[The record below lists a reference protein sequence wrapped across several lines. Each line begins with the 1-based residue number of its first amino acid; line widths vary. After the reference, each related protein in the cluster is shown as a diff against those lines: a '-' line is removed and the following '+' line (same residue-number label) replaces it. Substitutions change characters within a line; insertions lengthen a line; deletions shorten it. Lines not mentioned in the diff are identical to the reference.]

1 MSNKGLHKDIENW
14 AVLLGGGMSLL
25 VICNIVLLVVVCLLI
40 SGCGTSRKV
49 ERTQERQMRAEIGM
63 VEDEILS
70 LRSSD
75 FVDWTGQ
82 AGNDG
87 EKISPRTSFGRNDN
101 KGMPGQAGHDGRGDN
116 AVRDTTLVTSDEG
129 PIIMNAVRDEDGN
142 MVATDV
148 LEAASVTARFRNVA
162 ERGGKVNIEFAV
174 TVPQDMMDP
183 QWQLRFYPRMNVLED
198 TLGLD
203 PILITGQEYRNEQM
217 RGYRRYEKFLQSIVT
232 DSMEFVNM
240 RLLEIFIERN
250 ISALY
255 AFRTD
260 STFVSDAEFA
270 SAFGV
275 TEQDAIEHYTD
286 KLARSANE
294 RRKARKEERFRH
306 YVKVPIE
313 QGFRL
318 DTVIREINGDFRY
331 VYSHTLASRPR
342 LRKVDVVL
350 SGAIYKEDVKIYDI
364 PECEPLTYYISS
376 LSAFVDGT
384 ERYMTK
390 VIERKVSANTACY
403 VEFEHDRYEVDESL
417 GYNRDEIGRIK
428 DNLAALIDHDEFEMD
443 SIVVTASSSP
453 EGTVAYNTRL
463 TQRRSEAVAEYFRRF
478 IDEYRDSMKADE
490 GFVVD
495 MTEDPRSEPGMTGEE
510 YPETPVRRS
519 FAYAQDDNGD
529 AQDDSKKDRDG
540 YRIQFIARND
550 AENWRM
556 LDVLVAEDTVMGYED
571 KIAYINACEL
581 DDLDRREEVLQKLGC
596 YRHLREKV
604 YPRLRT
610 VKFNFY
616 LHRKDMQKD
625 TVHTTVI
632 DSTYMAGVQAIRDR
646 DYETAVTLLRPY
658 QDYNSAVAFCAL
670 DYNASALAI
679 LERLPK
685 TDKVNYMLAIVY
697 SRLDETEKAVRCYEE
712 ACRLNPGF
720 VHRGNL
726 DPEVMMLKDFSTPF
740 GRSK

>member
-49 ERTQERQMRAEIGM
+49 ERMQERQMRAEIVM
-63 VEDEILS
+63 VEDEIAG
-70 LRSSD
+70 R
-75 FVDWTGQ
+75 

-87 EKISPRTSFGRNDN
+87 RFPVG
-101 KGMPGQAGHDGRGDN
+101 AGDDG
-116 AVRDTTLVTSDEG
+116 RDTTVVMEGGG

-148 LEAASVTARFRNVA
+148 IEAASVTARFRNVA
-162 ERGGKVNIEFAV
+162 ERGGKVNIEFMV
-174 TVPQDMMDP
+174 TVPKDMMDP
-183 QWQLRFYPRMNVLED
+183 QWQLRFYPRMYVLED

-250 ISALY
+250 IPALY

-275 TEQDAIEHYTD
+275 TEQQAIEHYTNR
-286 KLARSANE
+286 LAKSANE
-294 RRKARKEERFRH
+294 RRKARKEERFRQ

-331 VYSHTLASRPR
+331 VYSHTLASKPR

-350 SGAIYKEDVKIYDI
+350 SGEIYQEDVKIYDI

-428 DNLAALIDHDEFEMD
+428 KNLSALIDNDEFEMD

-463 TQRRSEAVAEYFRRF
+463 TQRRSEAVAEYFRIF
-478 IDEYRDSMKADE
+478 IDEYRDSVKVNE

-495 MTEDPRSEPGMTGEE
+495 LAGDPRSEPGMTGEGI
-510 YPETPVRRS
+510 R
-519 FAYAQDDNGD
+519 
-529 AQDDSKKDRDG
+529 
-540 YRIQFIARND
+540 FIARND

-556 LDVLVAEDTVMGYED
+556 LDVLVAGDTVMSYED
-571 KIAYINACEL
+571 KVAYINACEL
-581 DDLDRREEVLQKLGC
+581 DDLDQREEVLQKLGC

-610 VKFNFY
+610 VRFDFY

-632 DSTYMAGVQAIRDR
+632 DSTYMAGVQAVRDR

-697 SRLDETEKAVRCYEE
+697 SRLGETEKAVRCYEE
-712 ACRLNPGF
+712 ACRMNPGL

-726 DPEVMMLKDFSTPF
+726 DPEVMMLKDFF
-740 GRSK
+740 RYRSSD

>member
-14 AVLLGGGMSLL
+14 AVLLGGGVSLL
-25 VICNIVLLVVVCLLI
+25 VICNVVLLVVVCLLI

-49 ERTQERQMRAEIGM
+49 ERMQERQMRAEIGM
-63 VEDEILS
+63 VEDEIAG
-70 LRSSD
+70 R
-75 FVDWTGQ
+75 

-87 EKISPRTSFGRNDN
+87 RSPIG
-101 KGMPGQAGHDGRGDN
+101 AGDDG
-116 AVRDTTLVTSDEG
+116 RDTTVVMEGGG

-148 LEAASVTARFRNVA
+148 IEAASITARFRNVA

-183 QWQLRFYPRMNVLED
+183 QWQLRFYPRMYVLED

-240 RLLEIFIERN
+240 KLLEIFIERN
-250 ISALY
+250 IPALY

-275 TEQDAIEHYTD
+275 TEQQAIEHYTNR
-286 KLARSANE
+286 LAKSANE
-294 RRKARKEERFRH
+294 RRKARKEERFRR

-318 DTVIREINGDFRY
+318 DTVIREINGNFRY

-364 PECEPLTYYISS
+364 PECESLTYYISS

-428 DNLAALIDHDEFEMD
+428 KNLSALIDNDEFEMD

-478 IDEYRDSMKADE
+478 IDEYRDSVKVDE

-495 MTEDPRSEPGMTGEE
+495 LAGDPRSESGMTGEE

-519 FAYAQDDNGD
+519 VAYAQDDN
-529 AQDDSKKDRDG
+529 RE
-540 YRIQFIARND
+540 RIQFIARND

-556 LDVLVAEDTVMGYED
+556 LDVLVAEDTVMSYED

-581 DDLDRREEVLQKLGC
+581 DDLDQREEVLQKLGC

-610 VKFNFY
+610 VKFDFY

-632 DSTYMAGVQAIRDR
+632 DSTYMAGVQAVRDR

-697 SRLDETEKAVRCYEE
+697 SRLGETEKAVRCYEE

-726 DPEVMMLKDFSTPF
+726 DPEITQLSVF
-740 GRSK
+740 R

>member
-1 MSNKGLHKDIENW
+1 MSDKDLHKDIENW
-14 AVLLGGGMSLL
+14 AVLLGGGVSLL

-49 ERTQERQMRAEIGM
+49 ERMQERQMRAEIGI
-63 VEDEILS
+63 VEEMPYRVGHDGG
-70 LRSSD
+70 RSGE
-75 FVDWTGQ
+75 DWIAGR
-82 AGNDG
+82 AGNDY
-87 EKISPRTSFGRNDN
+87 
-101 KGMPGQAGHDGRGDN
+101 
-116 AVRDTTLVTSDEG
+116 RDTTMVAELEG

-148 LEAASVTARFRNVA
+148 IEAASVTARFRNVA

-183 QWQLRFYPRMNVLED
+183 QWQLRFYPRMYVLED

-203 PILITGQEYRNEQM
+203 PIMITGEEYRNEQM

-232 DSMEFVNM
+232 DSMEFVNL

-250 ISALY
+250 IPALY

-275 TEQDAIEHYTD
+275 TEQQAIEHYTNR
-286 KLARSANE
+286 LAKSANE
-294 RRKARKEERFRH
+294 RRKARKEERFRQ

-318 DTVIREINGDFRY
+318 DTVMREINGDFRY

-350 SGAIYKEDVKIYDI
+350 SGEIYQEDVKIYDI

-428 DNLAALIDHDEFEMD
+428 KNLSALIDNDEFEMD

-478 IDEYRDSMKADE
+478 IDEYRDSVKVDE

-495 MTEDPRSEPGMTGEE
+495 MTGDPRSESGMTGEE
-510 YPETPVRRS
+510 YTETPVRRS
-519 FAYAQDDNGD
+519 FAYAQDDSN
-529 AQDDSKKDRDG
+529 KDRDG

-556 LDVLVAEDTVMGYED
+556 LDVLVAEDTVMSYED

-581 DDLDRREEVLQKLGC
+581 DDLDQREEVLQNLGC

-610 VKFNFY
+610 VKFDFY

-658 QDYNSAVAFCAL
+658 QDYNAAVAFCAL

-679 LERLPK
+679 LERLHR
-685 TDKVNYMLAIVY
+685 TDQVNYMLAIVY
-697 SRLDETEKAVRCYEE
+697 SRLGEIEKAVRCYEE
-712 ACRLNPGF
+712 ACRQNPGF

-726 DPEVMMLKDFSTPF
+726 DPEITQLSVF
-740 GRSK
+740 R

>member
-1 MSNKGLHKDIENW
+1 MSDKGLHKDIENW
-14 AVLLGGGMSLL
+14 AVMVGGGMSLL
-25 VICNIVLLVVVCLLI
+25 VICNIVLLMVVCLLI

-49 ERTQERQMRAEIGM
+49 ERMQERQMRAEIGM
-63 VEDEILS
+63 VEE
-70 LRSSD
+70 
-75 FVDWTGQ
+75 
-82 AGNDG
+82 
-87 EKISPRTSFGRNDN
+87 
-101 KGMPGQAGHDGRGDN
+101 MPDRVGHDGGVPVGAGDDG
-116 AVRDTTLVTSDEG
+116 RDTTVVMEGGG

-148 LEAASVTARFRNVA
+148 IKAASVTARFRNVA
-162 ERGGKVNIEFAV
+162 ERGGKVNIEFMV
-174 TVPQDMMDP
+174 TVPKYMMDP
-183 QWQLRFYPRMNVLED
+183 QWQLRFYPRMYVLED

-203 PILITGQEYRNEQM
+203 SVLITGQEYRNEQM

-250 ISALY
+250 IPALY

-275 TEQDAIEHYTD
+275 TEQQAVEHYTN
-286 KLARSANE
+286 KLAKSANE

-364 PECEPLTYYISS
+364 PECESLTYYISS

-428 DNLAALIDHDEFEMD
+428 KNLSALIDNDEFEMD

-463 TQRRSEAVAEYFRRF
+463 TQRRSEAVAEYFRMF
-478 IDEYRDSMKADE
+478 IDEYRDSVKADE
-490 GFVVD
+490 GFVMD
-495 MTEDPRSEPGMTGEE
+495 MTGDLWSKPGMTANSDI
-510 YPETPVRRS
+510 R
-519 FAYAQDDNGD
+519 
-529 AQDDSKKDRDG
+529 
-540 YRIQFIARND
+540 FIARND

-556 LDVLVAEDTVMGYED
+556 LDALVAEDTVMSYED

-581 DDLDRREEVLQKLGC
+581 DDLDQREDVLQKLGC

-610 VKFNFY
+610 VKFGFY
-616 LHRKDMQKD
+616 LHRKDMLKD

-658 QDYNSAVAFCAL
+658 QDYNAAVAFCAL

-679 LERLPK
+679 LERLHR
-685 TDKVNYMLAIVY
+685 TDQVNYMLAIVY
-697 SRLDETEKAVRCYEE
+697 SRLSEIEKAVRCYDE
-712 ACRLNPGF
+712 ACRQNPGF

-726 DPEVMMLKDFSTPF
+726 DPEISRLSVF
-740 GRSK
+740 R

>member
-1 MSNKGLHKDIENW
+1 MSKNLHKDIENW

-49 ERTQERQMRAEIGM
+49 ERMQERQMRAEIGM
-63 VEDEILS
+63 VEMP
-70 LRSSD
+70 
-75 FVDWTGQ
+75 GQ
-82 AGNDG
+82 AGHDG
-87 EKISPRTSFGRNDN
+87 EEISPRTSFGRNDS
-101 KGMPGQAGHDGRGDN
+101 KGIPDRVGYDGGRAGNDN
-116 AVRDTTLVTSDEG
+116 RDTTLVAESVW

-148 LEAASVTARFRNVA
+148 IEAASITARFRNVA

-183 QWQLRFYPRMNVLED
+183 QWQLRFYPQMYVLED

-250 ISALY
+250 IPALY

-260 STFVSDAEFA
+260 STFVTDAEFA

-275 TEQDAIEHYTD
+275 TEQQAIEHYTNR
-286 KLARSANE
+286 LAKSANE
-294 RRKARKEERFRH
+294 RRKARKEERFRQ

-318 DTVIREINGDFRY
+318 DTVMREINGDFRY

-350 SGAIYKEDVKIYDI
+350 SGEIYQEDVKIYDI

-390 VIERKVSANTACY
+390 VIERKVYANTACY
-403 VEFEHDRYEVDESL
+403 VEFEHDSFVVDETL

-428 DNLAALIDHDEFEMD
+428 GNLAALIDNDEFAMD
-443 SIVVTASSSP
+443 SIIVTASSSP

-463 TQRRSEAVAEYFRRF
+463 TQRRSEAVAEYFRRY
-478 IDEYRDSMKADE
+478 IDEYRDSVRVNE

-495 MTEDPRSEPGMTGEE
+495 MTGDPRSVPGMTGEGI
-510 YPETPVRRS
+510 R
-519 FAYAQDDNGD
+519 
-529 AQDDSKKDRDG
+529 
-540 YRIQFIARND
+540 FIARND
-550 AENWRM
+550 TENWRM
-556 LDVLVAEDTVMGYED
+556 LDVLVAEDTVMSYED
-571 KIAYINACEL
+571 KIAYINACEV
-581 DDLDRREEVLQKLGC
+581 DDLDQREEVLQNLGC

-610 VKFNFY
+610 VRFDFY

-632 DSTYMAGVQAIRDR
+632 DSIYMAGVQAVRDR

-697 SRLDETEKAVRCYEE
+697 SRLGETEKAVRCYEE
-712 ACRLNPGF
+712 ACRMNPGF

-726 DPEVMMLKDFSTPF
+726 DPEITQLSVF
-740 GRSK
+740 R

>member
-1 MSNKGLHKDIENW
+1 
-14 AVLLGGGMSLL
+14 
-25 VICNIVLLVVVCLLI
+25 
-40 SGCGTSRKV
+40 
-49 ERTQERQMRAEIGM
+49 MRAEIGM
-63 VEDEILS
+63 VEMPD
-70 LRSSD
+70 R
-75 FVDWTGQ
+75 VGH
-82 AGNDG
+82 DG
-87 EKISPRTSFGRNDN
+87 EV
-101 KGMPGQAGHDGRGDN
+101 GHDGRFPVGAGDDR
-116 AVRDTTLVTSDEG
+116 RDTTVVMEGGG

-148 LEAASVTARFRNVA
+148 IKAASVTARFRNVA
-162 ERGGKVNIEFAV
+162 ERGGKVNIEFMV
-174 TVPQDMMDP
+174 TVPKDMMDP
-183 QWQLRFYPRMNVLED
+183 QWQLRFYPRMYVLED

-203 PILITGQEYRNEQM
+203 SVLITGQEYRNEQM

-232 DSMEFVNM
+232 DSMEFVNL

-250 ISALY
+250 IPDLY

-260 STFVSDAEFA
+260 STFVTDAEFA
-270 SAFGV
+270 STYGV
-275 TEQDAIEHYTD
+275 TEQEAIEHYTN

-294 RRKARKEERFRH
+294 RRKARKDTKFRQ
-306 YVKVPIE
+306 YVSVPIE
-313 QGFRL
+313 EKGIRL

-331 VYSHTLASRPR
+331 VYSYTLASRPHM
-342 LRKVDVVL
+342 RKVDVVL

-384 ERYMTK
+384 KRYMTK
-390 VIERKVSANTACY
+390 VIERKVYANTACY
-403 VEFEHDRYEVDESL
+403 VEFEHDSFVVDETL

-428 DNLAALIDHDEFEMD
+428 GNLAALIDNDEFAMD
-443 SIVVTASSSP
+443 SIIVTASSSP

-463 TQRRSEAVAEYFRRF
+463 SQRRSEAVAEYFRRF
-478 IDEYRDSMKADE
+478 IDEYRDSVRVNE

-495 MTEDPRSEPGMTGEE
+495 MTGDPRSEPGMTGEE

-519 FAYAQDDNGD
+519 VAYAQDD
-529 AQDDSKKDRDG
+529 SKEDRYG
-540 YRIQFIARND
+540 YQIQFIARND

-556 LDVLVAEDTVMGYED
+556 LDVLVAEDTVMSYEE
-571 KIAYINACEL
+571 KIAYINACEVA
-581 DDLDRREEVLQKLGC
+581 DLDVREEVLQTLGC

-610 VKFNFY
+610 VKFDFY

-658 QDYNSAVAFCAL
+658 KDYNAAVAFCAL

-679 LERLPK
+679 LERLHR
-685 TDKVNYMLAIVY
+685 TDQVNYMLAIVY
-697 SRLDETEKAVRCYEE
+697 SRLGETEKAVRCYEE
-712 ACRLNPGF
+712 ACRMNPGF

-726 DPEVMMLKDFSTPF
+726 DPEITQLSVF
-740 GRSK
+740 R

>member
-1 MSNKGLHKDIENW
+1 M
-14 AVLLGGGMSLL
+14 
-25 VICNIVLLVVVCLLI
+25 
-40 SGCGTSRKV
+40 
-49 ERTQERQMRAEIGM
+49 
-63 VEDEILS
+63 
-70 LRSSD
+70 
-75 FVDWTGQ
+75 
-82 AGNDG
+82 
-87 EKISPRTSFGRNDN
+87 
-101 KGMPGQAGHDGRGDN
+101 
-116 AVRDTTLVTSDEG
+116 
-129 PIIMNAVRDEDGN
+129 
-142 MVATDV
+142 
-148 LEAASVTARFRNVA
+148 
-162 ERGGKVNIEFAV
+162 
-174 TVPQDMMDP
+174 
-183 QWQLRFYPRMNVLED
+183 LED

-250 ISALY
+250 IPALY

-275 TEQDAIEHYTD
+275 TEQEAIEHYTD

-294 RRKARKEERFRH
+294 RRKARKEERFRQ

-318 DTVIREINGDFRY
+318 DTVMREINGDFRY

-350 SGAIYKEDVKIYDI
+350 SGAIYQEDVKIYDI

-428 DNLAALIDHDEFEMD
+428 KNLSALIDNDEFEMD

-463 TQRRSEAVAEYFRRF
+463 TQRRSEAVAEYFRSF
-478 IDEYRDSMKADE
+478 IDEYRDSVRVDE
-490 GFVVD
+490 GFAVD
-495 MTEDPRSEPGMTGEE
+495 MTGDPRSELGMTGEE

-519 FAYAQDDNGD
+519 FAYAQDD
-529 AQDDSKKDRDG
+529 SKEDRYG
-540 YRIQFIARND
+540 YQIQFIARND

-556 LDVLVAEDTVMGYED
+556 LDALVAEDNSLSFDD
-571 KIAYINACEL
+571 KIAYIDACEIENL
-581 DDLDRREEVLQKLGC
+581 DTREEILQKLGC
-596 YRHLREKV
+596 YRHLLEKI

-610 VKFNFY
+610 VKFDFY

-625 TVHTTVI
+625 TVHTTVL

-658 QDYNSAVAFCAL
+658 QDYNAAVAFCAL

-679 LERLPK
+679 LERLHR
-685 TDKVNYMLAIVY
+685 TDQVNYMLAIVY
-697 SRLDETEKAVRCYEE
+697 SRLGEIEKAVRCYEE
-712 ACRLNPGF
+712 ACRQNPGF

-726 DPEVMMLKDFSTPF
+726 DPEISRLPSVARNDNYVIP
-740 GRSK
+740 GQAGNDGE

>member
-14 AVLLGGGMSLL
+14 AVLFGGGVSLL

-49 ERTQERQMRAEIGM
+49 ERMQERQMRAEIGM
-63 VEDEILS
+63 VEEMPD
-70 LRSSD
+70 R
-75 FVDWTGQ
+75 VGH
-82 AGNDG
+82 DG

-183 QWQLRFYPRMNVLED
+183 QWQLRFYPRMYVLED

-250 ISALY
+250 IPALY

-275 TEQDAIEHYTD
+275 TEQQAIEHYTNR
-286 KLARSANE
+286 LAKSANE
-294 RRKARKEERFRH
+294 RRKARKEERFRQ

-318 DTVIREINGDFRY
+318 DTVMREINGDFRY

-350 SGAIYKEDVKIYDI
+350 SGAIYQEDVKIYDI

-428 DNLAALIDHDEFEMD
+428 KNLSALIDNDEFEMD

-478 IDEYRDSMKADE
+478 IDEYRDSVKADE
-490 GFVVD
+490 GFAVD
-495 MTEDPRSEPGMTGEE
+495 MTGDPRSEPGMTKVEPGMTGEGI
-510 YPETPVRRS
+510 R
-519 FAYAQDDNGD
+519 
-529 AQDDSKKDRDG
+529 
-540 YRIQFIARND
+540 FIARND

-556 LDVLVAEDTVMGYED
+556 LDVLVAEDTVMSYED

-581 DDLDRREEVLQKLGC
+581 DDLDQREEVLQKLGC

-610 VKFNFY
+610 VKFDFY

-658 QDYNSAVAFCAL
+658 QDYNAAVAFCAL

-679 LERLPK
+679 LERLHR
-685 TDKVNYMLAIVY
+685 TDQVNYMLAIVY
-697 SRLDETEKAVRCYEE
+697 SRLGEIEKAARCYEE
-712 ACRLNPGF
+712 ACRQNPGF

-726 DPEVMMLKDFSTPF
+726 DPEISRLSVF
-740 GRSK
+740 R

>member
-1 MSNKGLHKDIENW
+1 MSKNLHKDIENW

-25 VICNIVLLVVVCLLI
+25 VICNIVLLAVVCLLI

-49 ERTQERQMRAEIGM
+49 ERMQERQMRAEIGM
-63 VEDEILS
+63 VEMP
-70 LRSSD
+70 
-75 FVDWTGQ
+75 GQ
-82 AGNDG
+82 AGHDG
-87 EKISPRTSFGRNDN
+87 EEISPRTSFGRNDS
-101 KGMPGQAGHDGRGDN
+101 KGMPDRVGHDGGRAGNDN
-116 AVRDTTLVTSDEG
+116 RDTTLVAESVG

-148 LEAASVTARFRNVA
+148 IEAASITARFRNVA

-174 TVPQDMMDP
+174 TIPQDMMDP
-183 QWQLRFYPRMNVLED
+183 QWQLRFYPQMYVFED
-198 TLGLD
+198 TVGLD

-217 RGYRRYEKFLQSIVT
+217 RGYRRYEKFLHSIVT

-250 ISALY
+250 IPALY

-260 STFVSDAEFA
+260 STFVTDAEFA

-275 TEQDAIEHYTD
+275 TEQQAIEHYTNR
-286 KLARSANE
+286 LAKSANE
-294 RRKARKEERFRH
+294 RRKARKEERFRQ

-318 DTVIREINGDFRY
+318 DTVMREINGDFRY

-350 SGAIYKEDVKIYDI
+350 SGEIYQEDVKIYDI

-390 VIERKVSANTACY
+390 VIERKVYANTACY
-403 VEFEHDRYEVDESL
+403 VEFEHDSFVVDETL

-428 DNLAALIDHDEFEMD
+428 GNLAALIDNDEFAMD
-443 SIVVTASSSP
+443 SIIVTASSSP

-463 TQRRSEAVAEYFRRF
+463 TQRRSEAVAEYFRRY
-478 IDEYRDSMKADE
+478 IDEYRDSVRVNE

-495 MTEDPRSEPGMTGEE
+495 MTGDPRSEPGMTGE
-510 YPETPVRRS
+510 
-519 FAYAQDDNGD
+519 
-529 AQDDSKKDRDG
+529 
-540 YRIQFIARND
+540 RIRFVARND

-556 LDVLVAEDTVMGYED
+556 LDVLVAEDTVMSYEE
-571 KIAYINACEL
+571 KIAYINACEVA
-581 DDLDRREEVLQKLGC
+581 DLDVREEVLQNLGC
-596 YRHLREKV
+596 YRHLREKI

-610 VKFNFY
+610 VKFDFY

-658 QDYNSAVAFCAL
+658 QDYNAAVAFCAL

-679 LERLPK
+679 LERLHR
-685 TDKVNYMLAIVY
+685 TDQVNYMLAIVY
-697 SRLDETEKAVRCYEE
+697 SRLGEIEKAVMCYEE
-712 ACRLNPGF
+712 ACRMNPGF

-726 DPEVMMLKDFSTPF
+726 DPEISRLSVF
-740 GRSK
+740 R

>member
-1 MSNKGLHKDIENW
+1 MSDKGLHKDIENW

-25 VICNIVLLVVVCLLI
+25 VICNVVLLVVVCLLI

-49 ERTQERQMRAEIGM
+49 ERMQERQMRAEIGM
-63 VEDEILS
+63 VEEMPDRVGHDGEVGNDERSPIGAGDDEIAG
-70 LRSSD
+70 R
-75 FVDWTGQ
+75 
-82 AGNDG
+82 AGND
-87 EKISPRTSFGRNDN
+87 D
-101 KGMPGQAGHDGRGDN
+101 
-116 AVRDTTLVTSDEG
+116 RDTILVTSDEG

-183 QWQLRFYPRMNVLED
+183 QWQLRFYPRMYVLED

-203 PILITGQEYRNEQM
+203 PVLITGQEYRNEQM

-250 ISALY
+250 IPALY

-275 TEQDAIEHYTD
+275 TEQQAIEHYTNR
-286 KLARSANE
+286 LAKSANE
-294 RRKARKEERFRH
+294 RRKARKEERFRQ

-318 DTVIREINGDFRY
+318 DTVMREINGDFRY
-331 VYSHTLASRPR
+331 VYSYTLASRPR

-350 SGAIYKEDVKIYDI
+350 SGEIYQEDVKIYDI

-403 VEFEHDRYEVDESL
+403 VEFEHDRYEMDESL

-428 DNLAALIDHDEFEMD
+428 DNLAALIDNDEFEMD

-478 IDEYRDSMKADE
+478 IDEYRDSVKADE
-490 GFVVD
+490 GFAVD
-495 MTEDPRSEPGMTGEE
+495 MTGDPRSEPGMTKVEPEMTGEGI
-510 YPETPVRRS
+510 R
-519 FAYAQDDNGD
+519 
-529 AQDDSKKDRDG
+529 
-540 YRIQFIARND
+540 FIARND

-556 LDVLVAEDTVMGYED
+556 LDVLVAEDTVMSYED

-596 YRHLREKV
+596 YRHMREKV

-610 VKFNFY
+610 VKFDFY

-658 QDYNSAVAFCAL
+658 QDYNAAVTFCAL

-679 LERLPK
+679 LERLHR
-685 TDKVNYMLAIVY
+685 TDQVNYMLAIVY
-697 SRLDETEKAVRCYEE
+697 SRLGDIEKAIRCYEE
-712 ACRLNPGF
+712 ACRQNPGF

-726 DPEVMMLKDFSTPF
+726 DPEISRLSLF
-740 GRSK
+740 R

>member
-49 ERTQERQMRAEIGM
+49 ERMQERQMRAEIGM
-63 VEDEILS
+63 VEEMPDRVGHDGGSPVGAWDDE
-70 LRSSD
+70 
-75 FVDWTGQ
+75 
-82 AGNDG
+82 
-87 EKISPRTSFGRNDN
+87 EEISRFAPLTRNDN
-101 KGMPGQAGHDGRGDN
+101 NRTTQNDSK
-116 AVRDTTLVTSDEG
+116 DTTVVMEAEG

-183 QWQLRFYPRMNVLED
+183 QWQLRFYPRMYVLED

-240 RLLEIFIERN
+240 KLLEIFIERN
-250 ISALY
+250 IPALY

-294 RRKARKEERFRH
+294 RRKARKEERFRR

-350 SGAIYKEDVKIYDI
+350 SGAIYQEDVKIYDI

-428 DNLAALIDHDEFEMD
+428 KNLSALIDNDEFEMD

-478 IDEYRDSMKADE
+478 IDEYRDSLKADE
-490 GFVVD
+490 GFAVD
-495 MTEDPRSEPGMTGEE
+495 MTGDPRSEPGMTGEGI
-510 YPETPVRRS
+510 R
-519 FAYAQDDNGD
+519 
-529 AQDDSKKDRDG
+529 
-540 YRIQFIARND
+540 FIARND

-556 LDVLVAEDTVMGYED
+556 LDVLVAEDTVMSYED

-581 DDLDRREEVLQKLGC
+581 DDLDRREEVLQNLGC

-610 VKFNFY
+610 VKFDFY

-658 QDYNSAVAFCAL
+658 QDYNTAVAFCAL
-670 DYNASALAI
+670 DYNASASAI
-679 LERLPK
+679 LERLHR
-685 TDKVNYMLAIVY
+685 TDQVNYMLAIVY
-697 SRLDETEKAVRCYEE
+697 SRLGEIEKAVRCYEE
-712 ACRLNPGF
+712 ACRQNPGF

-726 DPEVMMLKDFSTPF
+726 DPEISRLSVF
-740 GRSK
+740 R

>member
-1 MSNKGLHKDIENW
+1 MSKNLYKDIENW
-14 AVLLGGGMSLL
+14 AVLLGGGVSLL
-25 VICNIVLLVVVCLLI
+25 VIFNIVLMVVVCLLM
-40 SGCGTSRKV
+40 SSCGSARKV
-49 ERTQERQMRAEIGM
+49 ERMKERQMKAEIGIAEGIPDR
-63 VEDEILS
+63 VGYDGG
-70 LRSSD
+70 R
-75 FVDWTGQ
+75 
-82 AGNDG
+82 AGNDY
-87 EKISPRTSFGRNDN
+87 
-101 KGMPGQAGHDGRGDN
+101 
-116 AVRDTTLVTSDEG
+116 RDTTVVAESDEG

-148 LEAASVTARFRNVA
+148 IEAASVTARFRNVA
-162 ERGGKVNIEFAV
+162 ERGGKVNIEFMV
-174 TVPQDMMDP
+174 TVPKDMMDP
-183 QWQLRFYPRMNVLED
+183 QWQLRFYPRMYVLEN
-198 TLGLD
+198 TLSLD
-203 PILITGQEYRNEQM
+203 SVLITGQEYRNEQM
-217 RGYRRYEKFLQSIVT
+217 RGYKRYEKFLQSIVT
-232 DSMEFVNM
+232 DSMEFVNL

-250 ISALY
+250 IPDLY

-260 STFVSDAEFA
+260 STFVTDAEFA
-270 SAFGV
+270 SAYGV
-275 TEQDAIEHYTD
+275 TEQEAIEHYTN

-294 RRKARKEERFRH
+294 RRKARKDTKFRQ
-306 YVKVPIE
+306 YVSVPIE
-313 QGFRL
+313 ENGIHL

-331 VYSHTLASRPR
+331 VYSYTLVSRPH

-390 VIERKVSANTACY
+390 VIERKVYANTACY
-403 VEFEHDRYEVDESL
+403 VEFEHDSFVVDETL

-428 DNLAALIDHDEFEMD
+428 GNLAALIDNDEFAMD
-443 SIVVTASSSP
+443 SIIVTASSSP

-463 TQRRSEAVAEYFRRF
+463 TQRRSEAVAEYFRRY
-478 IDEYRDSMKADE
+478 IDEYRDSVRVNE

-495 MTEDPRSEPGMTGEE
+495 MTGDPRSEPGMTGE
-510 YPETPVRRS
+510 
-519 FAYAQDDNGD
+519 
-529 AQDDSKKDRDG
+529 
-540 YRIQFIARND
+540 RILFVARND

-556 LDVLVAEDTVMGYED
+556 LDVLVAEDTVMSYEE
-571 KIAYINACEL
+571 KIAYINACEVA
-581 DDLDRREEVLQKLGC
+581 DLDVREEVLQNLGC

-610 VKFNFY
+610 VKFDFY

-658 QDYNSAVAFCAL
+658 QDYNAAVAFCAL

-679 LERLPK
+679 LERLHR
-685 TDKVNYMLAIVY
+685 TDQVNYMLAIVY
-697 SRLDETEKAVRCYEE
+697 SRLSEIEKAARCYDE
-712 ACRLNPGF
+712 ACRQNPGF

-726 DPEVMMLKDFSTPF
+726 DPEISRLSVF
-740 GRSK
+740 R

>member
-14 AVLLGGGMSLL
+14 AVLLGGGVSLL

-49 ERTQERQMRAEIGM
+49 ERMQERQMRAEIGM
-63 VEDEILS
+63 VEE
-70 LRSSD
+70 
-75 FVDWTGQ
+75 
-82 AGNDG
+82 
-87 EKISPRTSFGRNDN
+87 
-101 KGMPGQAGHDGRGDN
+101 MPDRVGHDGGVPVGAGDDG
-116 AVRDTTLVTSDEG
+116 RDTTVVMEGGG
-129 PIIMNAVRDEDGN
+129 PIIMNAVRDEEGN

-148 LEAASVTARFRNVA
+148 IEAASITARFRNVA

-183 QWQLRFYPRMNVLED
+183 QWQLRFYPQMYVLED
-198 TLGLD
+198 TVGLD
-203 PILITGQEYRNEQM
+203 PVLITGQEYRNEQM
-217 RGYRRYEKFLQSIVT
+217 RGYRRYEKFLRSIVT

-240 RLLEIFIERN
+240 KLLEIFIERN
-250 ISALY
+250 IPALY

-275 TEQDAIEHYTD
+275 TEQQAVEHYTN
-286 KLARSANE
+286 KLAKSANE

-376 LSAFVDGT
+376 LSAFMDGT

-390 VIERKVSANTACY
+390 VIERKVSANNACY

-417 GYNRDEIGRIK
+417 GYNHDEIGRIK
-428 DNLAALIDHDEFEMD
+428 KNLSALIDNDEFEMD

-478 IDEYRDSMKADE
+478 IDEYRDSVKADE

-495 MTEDPRSEPGMTGEE
+495 LAGDSRSESGMTGEE

-519 FAYAQDDNGD
+519 VAYAQDD
-529 AQDDSKKDRDG
+529 SKEDRYG
-540 YRIQFIARND
+540 YQIQFIARND

-556 LDVLVAEDTVMGYED
+556 LDVLVAEDTVMSYEE
-571 KIAYINACEL
+571 KIAYINACEVA
-581 DDLDRREEVLQKLGC
+581 DLDVREEVLQNLGC
-596 YRHLREKV
+596 YRHLREEV

-610 VKFNFY
+610 VKFDFY
-616 LHRKDMQKD
+616 LHRKDMLKD

-632 DSTYMAGVQAIRDR
+632 DSTYMAGVQAVRDR

-658 QDYNSAVAFCAL
+658 RDFNAAVAFCAL

-697 SRLDETEKAVRCYEE
+697 IRLGETEKAVRCYEE
-712 ACRLNPGF
+712 ACRQNPGF

-726 DPEVMMLKDFSTPF
+726 DPEISRLSVF
-740 GRSK
+740 R

>member
-1 MSNKGLHKDIENW
+1 MSKNLHKDIENW

-49 ERTQERQMRAEIGM
+49 ERMQERQMRAEIGM
-63 VEDEILS
+63 VEDEIAG
-70 LRSSD
+70 R
-75 FVDWTGQ
+75 

-87 EKISPRTSFGRNDN
+87 EKISPRTSFGRNDS
-101 KGMPGQAGHDGRGDN
+101 KGIPDRVGHDGGRAGNDN
-116 AVRDTTLVTSDEG
+116 RDTTLVAESVG

-183 QWQLRFYPRMNVLED
+183 QWQLRFYPRMYVLED

-240 RLLEIFIERN
+240 KLLEIFIERN
-250 ISALY
+250 IPALY

-260 STFVSDAEFA
+260 STFVSDAEFS

-275 TEQDAIEHYTD
+275 TEQQAVEHYTN
-286 KLARSANE
+286 KLAKSANE
-294 RRKARKEERFRH
+294 RRKARKEERFRR

-318 DTVIREINGDFRY
+318 DTVMREINGDFRY

-350 SGAIYKEDVKIYDI
+350 SGAIYQEDVKIYDI

-376 LSAFVDGT
+376 LSVFVDGT

-428 DNLAALIDHDEFEMD
+428 KNLSALIDNDEFEMD

-478 IDEYRDSMKADE
+478 IDEYRDSVKVNE

-495 MTEDPRSEPGMTGEE
+495 MTGDHRSVPGMTDESDI
-510 YPETPVRRS
+510 R
-519 FAYAQDDNGD
+519 
-529 AQDDSKKDRDG
+529 
-540 YRIQFIARND
+540 FIARNN

-556 LDVLVAEDTVMGYED
+556 LDALVAEDNSLSFDD
-571 KIAYINACEL
+571 KIAYIDACEIE
-581 DDLDRREEVLQKLGC
+581 DLDTREEVLQNLGC

-610 VKFNFY
+610 VKFDFY

-658 QDYNSAVAFCAL
+658 QDYNAAVAFCAL

-679 LERLPK
+679 LERLHR
-685 TDKVNYMLAIVY
+685 TDQVNYMLAIVY
-697 SRLDETEKAVRCYEE
+697 SRLGETEKAVRCYEE
-712 ACRLNPGF
+712 ACRMNPGF

-726 DPEVMMLKDFSTPF
+726 DPEISRLPSVARNDNKEMPDRVGHDGMSVF
-740 GRSK
+740 R

>member
-14 AVLLGGGMSLL
+14 AVLLGGGVSLL

-40 SGCGTSRKV
+40 SGCGTARKV
-49 ERTQERQMRAEIGM
+49 ERMQERQMRAEIGM
-63 VEDEILS
+63 VEDEIAG
-70 LRSSD
+70 R
-75 FVDWTGQ
+75 
-82 AGNDG
+82 AGNDR

-116 AVRDTTLVTSDEG
+116 AVRDTTLDTSDEG

-142 MVATDV
+142 MVVTDV

-183 QWQLRFYPRMNVLED
+183 QWQLRFNPRMYVLED

-217 RGYRRYEKFLQSIVT
+217 RGYRRYEKFLCSIVT
-232 DSMEFVNM
+232 DSLEFVNM

-250 ISALY
+250 IPALY

-275 TEQDAIEHYTD
+275 TEQQAVEHYTN
-286 KLARSANE
+286 KLAKSANE

-306 YVKVPIE
+306 YVKVPIK

-428 DNLAALIDHDEFEMD
+428 KNLSALIDNDEFEMD

-463 TQRRSEAVAEYFRRF
+463 TQRRSEAVAEYFRKF
-478 IDEYRDSMKADE
+478 IDEYRDSVNADE
-490 GFVVD
+490 GFAVD
-495 MTEDPRSEPGMTGEE
+495 MTGDPRSEPGMTKVEPGM
-510 YPETPVRRS
+510 TGAGIR
-519 FAYAQDDNGD
+519 
-529 AQDDSKKDRDG
+529 
-540 YRIQFIARND
+540 FIARND

-581 DDLDRREEVLQKLGC
+581 DDLDLREEVLQKLGC

-632 DSTYMAGVQAIRDR
+632 DSTYMAGVQAIRDM
-646 DYETAVTLLRPY
+646 DYETALTLLRPY
-658 QDYNSAVAFCAL
+658 QDYNAAVAFCAL

-679 LERLPK
+679 LERLHR
-685 TDKVNYMLAIVY
+685 TDQVNYMLAIVY
-697 SRLDETEKAVRCYEE
+697 SRLEEIEKAVRCYEE
-712 ACRLNPGF
+712 ACRMNPGF

-726 DPEVMMLKDFSTPF
+726 DPEITQLSVF
-740 GRSK
+740 R

>member
-49 ERTQERQMRAEIGM
+49 ERMQERQMRAEIGM
-63 VEDEILS
+63 VEEMPDRVGHDGE
-70 LRSSD
+70 
-75 FVDWTGQ
+75 V
-82 AGNDG
+82 GNDG
-87 EKISPRTSFGRNDN
+87 RSPVG
-101 KGMPGQAGHDGRGDN
+101 AGDD
-116 AVRDTTLVTSDEG
+116 VRDTTVVMEGGG

-183 QWQLRFYPRMNVLED
+183 QWQLRFYPRMYVLED

-250 ISALY
+250 IPALY

-275 TEQDAIEHYTD
+275 TEQQAIEHYTNR
-286 KLARSANE
+286 LAKSANE
-294 RRKARKEERFRH
+294 RRKARKEERFRQ

-318 DTVIREINGDFRY
+318 DTVMREINGDFRY

-350 SGAIYKEDVKIYDI
+350 SGAIYQEDVKIYDI

-390 VIERKVSANTACY
+390 VTERKVSANTACY

-428 DNLAALIDHDEFEMD
+428 KNLSALIDNDEFEMD

-478 IDEYRDSMKADE
+478 IDEYRDSVKADE
-490 GFVVD
+490 GFAVD
-495 MTEDPRSEPGMTGEE
+495 MTGDPRSEPGMTKVEPGMTGEGI
-510 YPETPVRRS
+510 R
-519 FAYAQDDNGD
+519 
-529 AQDDSKKDRDG
+529 
-540 YRIQFIARND
+540 FIARND

-571 KIAYINACEL
+571 KIAYINACEQ
-581 DDLDRREEVLQKLGC
+581 DDLDQREEVLQKLGC

-610 VKFNFY
+610 VKFDFY

-658 QDYNSAVAFCAL
+658 QDYNAAVAFCAL

-679 LERLPK
+679 LERLHR
-685 TDKVNYMLAIVY
+685 TDQVNYMLAIVY
-697 SRLDETEKAVRCYEE
+697 SRLGEIEKAVRCYEE
-712 ACRLNPGF
+712 ACRQNPGF

-726 DPEVMMLKDFSTPF
+726 DPEISRLSVF
-740 GRSK
+740 R

>member
-1 MSNKGLHKDIENW
+1 MSKNLHKDIENW
-14 AVLLGGGMSLL
+14 AVLLGGGVSLL
-25 VICNIVLLVVVCLLI
+25 VIFNIVLLIVVCLLMY
-40 SGCGTSRKV
+40 SCGSARKV
-49 ERTQERQMRAEIGM
+49 ERMKERQMRAEIGM
-63 VEDEILS
+63 VEEMPDRVGHDGE
-70 LRSSD
+70 
-75 FVDWTGQ
+75 V
-82 AGNDG
+82 GNDG
-87 EKISPRTSFGRNDN
+87 RSPVG
-101 KGMPGQAGHDGRGDN
+101 AGDDG
-116 AVRDTTLVTSDEG
+116 RDTTVVMEAEG

-148 LEAASVTARFRNVA
+148 LEAASVTARFRNIA

-174 TVPQDMMDP
+174 TVPQDMMGP
-183 QWQLRFYPRMNVLED
+183 QWQLRFYPRMYVLED

-232 DSMEFVNM
+232 DSIEFVNM
-240 RLLEIFIERN
+240 KLLEIFIERN
-250 ISALY
+250 IPALY

-275 TEQDAIEHYTD
+275 TEQQAIEHYTNR
-286 KLARSANE
+286 LAKSANE
-294 RRKARKEERFRH
+294 RRMARKEERFRQ

-318 DTVIREINGDFRY
+318 DTVMREINGDFRY
-331 VYSHTLASRPR
+331 VYAHTLATRPR

-350 SGAIYKEDVKIYDI
+350 SGAIYKEDAKIYDI

-390 VIERKVSANTACY
+390 VIERKVSANTDCY

-428 DNLAALIDHDEFEMD
+428 KNLSALIDNDEFEMD

-463 TQRRSEAVAEYFRRF
+463 TQRRSEAVAEYFRMF
-478 IDEYRDSMKADE
+478 IDEYRDSVKADE
-490 GFVVD
+490 GFVMD
-495 MTEDPRSEPGMTGEE
+495 MTGDPWSKPGMTANSDI
-510 YPETPVRRS
+510 R
-519 FAYAQDDNGD
+519 
-529 AQDDSKKDRDG
+529 
-540 YRIQFIARND
+540 FIARND

-556 LDVLVAEDTVMGYED
+556 LDALVAEDTVMSYED

-581 DDLDRREEVLQKLGC
+581 DDLDQREDVLQKLGC

-610 VKFNFY
+610 VKFGFY
-616 LHRKDMQKD
+616 LHRKDMLKD

-658 QDYNSAVAFCAL
+658 QDYNAAVAFCAL

-679 LERLPK
+679 LERLHR
-685 TDKVNYMLAIVY
+685 TDQVNYMLAIVY
-697 SRLDETEKAVRCYEE
+697 SRLSEIEKAARCYDE
-712 ACRLNPGF
+712 ACRQNPGF

-726 DPEVMMLKDFSTPF
+726 DPEISRLSVF
-740 GRSK
+740 R

>member
-1 MSNKGLHKDIENW
+1 MMNKDTHKEIEAL
-14 AVLLGGGMSLL
+14 AVLFGGGISLL
-25 VICNIVLLVVVCLLI
+25 AICNVVLIVIVCVLM
-40 SGCGTSRKV
+40 SSCSSARKV
-49 ERTQERQMRAEIGM
+49 ERIQARQMRAEIGM
-63 VEDEILS
+63 VEEMPD
-70 LRSSD
+70 R
-75 FVDWTGQ
+75 VGH
-82 AGNDG
+82 DG
-87 EKISPRTSFGRNDN
+87 ESPVGAGDDEEEIPRLTSFARNDN
-101 KGMPGQAGHDGRGDN
+101 KGMPGQDGDN
-116 AVRDTTLVTSDEG
+116 GRDTTVVMEAEG

-183 QWQLRFYPRMNVLED
+183 QWQLRFYPRMYVLED

-203 PILITGQEYRNEQM
+203 SVLITGQEYRNEQM
-217 RGYRRYEKFLQSIVT
+217 RGYKRYEKFLQSIVT
-232 DSMEFVNM
+232 DSMEFVNL

-250 ISALY
+250 IPALY

-275 TEQDAIEHYTD
+275 TEQQAIEHYTNR
-286 KLARSANE
+286 LAKSANE
-294 RRKARKEERFRH
+294 RRKARKEERFRQ

-318 DTVIREINGDFRY
+318 DTVMREINGDFRY

-350 SGAIYKEDVKIYDI
+350 SGEIYQEDVKIYDI

-428 DNLAALIDHDEFEMD
+428 KNLSALIDNDEFEMD

-478 IDEYRDSMKADE
+478 IDEYRDSVKADE
-490 GFVVD
+490 GFMVD
-495 MTEDPRSEPGMTGEE
+495 MAGERYPVKPGMT
-510 YPETPVRRS
+510 
-519 FAYAQDDNGD
+519 A
-529 AQDDSKKDRDG
+529 DSDIR
-540 YRIQFIARND
+540 FIAKND

-556 LDVLVAEDTVMGYED
+556 LDVLVAEDTSLSFED
-571 KIAYINACEL
+571 KIAYIDACEIDNL
-581 DDLDRREEVLQKLGC
+581 DSREEVLQKLGC
-596 YRHLREKV
+596 YRHLREKI

-610 VKFNFY
+610 VRFDFY

-632 DSTYMAGVQAIRDR
+632 DSTYMAGVQAVRDR

-697 SRLDETEKAVRCYEE
+697 SRLGETEKAARCYEE
-712 ACRLNPGF
+712 ACRMNPGF

-726 DPEVMMLKDFSTPF
+726 DPEISRLGDSFASLKRLRRLHRS
-740 GRSK
+740 GRE

>member
-1 MSNKGLHKDIENW
+1 MSDKGLHKDIENW

-49 ERTQERQMRAEIGM
+49 ERMQERQMRAEIGM
-63 VEDEILS
+63 VEEMPDRVE
-70 LRSSD
+70 
-75 FVDWTGQ
+75 
-82 AGNDG
+82 DG

-148 LEAASVTARFRNVA
+148 LEAALVTARFRNVA

-183 QWQLRFYPRMNVLED
+183 QWQLRFYPRMYVLED

-240 RLLEIFIERN
+240 KLLEIFIERN
-250 ISALY
+250 IPALY

-275 TEQDAIEHYTD
+275 TEQQAIEHYTNR
-286 KLARSANE
+286 LAKSANE
-294 RRKARKEERFRH
+294 RRKARKDERFRQ

-318 DTVIREINGDFRY
+318 DTVMREINGDFRY

-350 SGAIYKEDVKIYDI
+350 SGAIYQEDVKIYDI

-428 DNLAALIDHDEFEMD
+428 KNLSSLIDNDEFEMD

-478 IDEYRDSMKADE
+478 IDEYRDSVKADE
-490 GFVVD
+490 GVVVD
-495 MTEDPRSEPGMTGEE
+495 LAGDPRSEPGMTGEGI
-510 YPETPVRRS
+510 R
-519 FAYAQDDNGD
+519 
-529 AQDDSKKDRDG
+529 
-540 YRIQFIARND
+540 FIARND

-556 LDVLVAEDTVMGYED
+556 LDVLVAEDTVMSYED

-610 VKFNFY
+610 VKFDFY
-616 LHRKDMQKD
+616 MHRKDMQKD

-697 SRLDETEKAVRCYEE
+697 SRLGETEKAVRCYEE
-712 ACRLNPGF
+712 ACRQNPGF

-726 DPEVMMLKDFSTPF
+726 DPEISFAIAQATKVDNSTPF

>member
-1 MSNKGLHKDIENW
+1 MK
-14 AVLLGGGMSLL
+14 
-25 VICNIVLLVVVCLLI
+25 
-40 SGCGTSRKV
+40 
-49 ERTQERQMRAEIGM
+49 ERQMRAEIGM
-63 VEDEILS
+63 VEDEIAG
-70 LRSSD
+70 R
-75 FVDWTGQ
+75 

-87 EKISPRTSFGRNDN
+87 RSPVG
-101 KGMPGQAGHDGRGDN
+101 AGDDG
-116 AVRDTTLVTSDEG
+116 RDTTVVMEAEG

-142 MVATDV
+142 MVVTDV

-183 QWQLRFYPRMNVLED
+183 QWQLRFNPRMYVLED

-217 RGYRRYEKFLQSIVT
+217 RGYRRYEKFLCSIVT
-232 DSMEFVNM
+232 DSMEFVNL

-250 ISALY
+250 IPALY

-270 SAFGV
+270 SAYGV
-275 TEQDAIEHYTD
+275 TEQEAIEHYTN

-294 RRKARKEERFRH
+294 RRKARKDTKFRQ
-306 YVKVPIE
+306 YVSVPIE
-313 QGFRL
+313 GKGIRL
-318 DTVIREINGDFRY
+318 DTVIRELNGDFRY
-331 VYSHTLASRPR
+331 VYSYTLASRPH

-390 VIERKVSANTACY
+390 VIERKVYANTACY
-403 VEFEHDRYEVDESL
+403 VEFEHDSFVVDETL

-428 DNLAALIDHDEFEMD
+428 GNLAALIDNDEFAMD
-443 SIVVTASSSP
+443 SIIVTASSSP

-463 TQRRSEAVAEYFRRF
+463 TQRRSEAVAEYFRGY
-478 IDEYRDSMKADE
+478 IDEYRDSVKADE
-490 GFVVD
+490 GFAVD
-495 MTEDPRSEPGMTGEE
+495 MTGDPRSEPGMTGE
-510 YPETPVRRS
+510 
-519 FAYAQDDNGD
+519 
-529 AQDDSKKDRDG
+529 
-540 YRIQFIARND
+540 RILFVARND

-556 LDVLVAEDTVMGYED
+556 LDVLVAEDTVMSYEE
-571 KIAYINACEL
+571 KIAYINACEVA
-581 DDLDRREEVLQKLGC
+581 DLDVREEVLQKLGC

-610 VKFNFY
+610 VKFDFY

-646 DYETAVTLLRPY
+646 EYETAVTLLRPY
-658 QDYNSAVAFCAL
+658 QDYNAAVAFCAL

-679 LERLPK
+679 LERLHR
-685 TDKVNYMLAIVY
+685 TDQVNYMLAIVY
-697 SRLDETEKAVRCYEE
+697 SRLGEIEKAVRCYEE
-712 ACRLNPGF
+712 ACRQNPGF

-726 DPEVMMLKDFSTPF
+726 DPEISRLSVF
-740 GRSK
+740 R

>member
-1 MSNKGLHKDIENW
+1 MSNKGLHRDIENW
-14 AVLLGGGMSLL
+14 AVLLGGGVSLL
-25 VICNIVLLVVVCLLI
+25 VICNVVLLVVVCLLI

-49 ERTQERQMRAEIGM
+49 ERMQERQMRAEIGM
-63 VEDEILS
+63 VEDEIA
-70 LRSSD
+70 
-75 FVDWTGQ
+75 GQ

-87 EKISPRTSFGRNDN
+87 RSPVGAGDDREEISRFAPLTRNDN

-116 AVRDTTLVTSDEG
+116 AVRDTTLVTSAEG

-162 ERGGKVNIEFAV
+162 ERGGKVNIEFMV
-174 TVPQDMMDP
+174 TVPKDMMDP
-183 QWQLRFYPRMNVLED
+183 QWQLRFYPRMYVLED

-250 ISALY
+250 IPDLY

-260 STFVSDAEFA
+260 STFVTDAEFA
-270 SAFGV
+270 SAYGV
-275 TEQDAIEHYTD
+275 TEQEAIEHYTN
-286 KLARSANE
+286 KFARSANE
-294 RRKARKEERFRH
+294 RRKARKDTKFRQ
-306 YVKVPIE
+306 YVSVPIE
-313 QGFRL
+313 EKGIRL
-318 DTVIREINGDFRY
+318 DTVTREINGDFRY
-331 VYSHTLASRPR
+331 VYSYTLVSRPH

-390 VIERKVSANTACY
+390 VIERKVYANTACY
-403 VEFEHDRYEVDESL
+403 VEFEHDSFVVDETL

-428 DNLAALIDHDEFEMD
+428 GNLAALIDNDEFAMD
-443 SIVVTASSSP
+443 SIIVTASSSP

-463 TQRRSEAVAEYFRRF
+463 TQRRSEAVAEYFRRY
-478 IDEYRDSMKADE
+478 IDEYRDSVRVNE

-495 MTEDPRSEPGMTGEE
+495 MTGDPRSKPGMTEE
-510 YPETPVRRS
+510 
-519 FAYAQDDNGD
+519 
-529 AQDDSKKDRDG
+529 
-540 YRIQFIARND
+540 RILFVARND
-550 AENWRM
+550 AENWMM
-556 LDVLVAEDTVMGYED
+556 LDALVAKDTVMSYED

-610 VKFNFY
+610 VKFDFY
-616 LHRKDMQKD
+616 LHRKDMLKD

-658 QDYNSAVAFCAL
+658 QDYNAAVAFCAL

-679 LERLPK
+679 LERLHR
-685 TDKVNYMLAIVY
+685 TDQVNYMLAIVY
-697 SRLDETEKAVRCYEE
+697 SRLGETEKAVICYEE
-712 ACRLNPGF
+712 SCRQNPGF

-726 DPEVMMLKDFSTPF
+726 DPEISRL
-740 GRSK
+740 RSK

>member
-1 MSNKGLHKDIENW
+1 MSDKGLHKDIENW

-25 VICNIVLLVVVCLLI
+25 VICNVVLLVVVCLLI

-49 ERTQERQMRAEIGM
+49 ERMQERQMRAEIGM
-63 VEDEILS
+63 VEMP
-70 LRSSD
+70 
-75 FVDWTGQ
+75 GQ
-82 AGNDG
+82 AGHDG
-87 EKISPRTSFGRNDN
+87 EEISPRTSFGRNDS
-101 KGMPGQAGHDGRGDN
+101 KGIPDRVGNDGEVGNDGRSSVGAGDD
-116 AVRDTTLVTSDEG
+116 VRDTTVVMEAEG

-148 LEAASVTARFRNVA
+148 IEAASVTARFRNVA
-162 ERGGKVNIEFAV
+162 ERGGKVNIEFMV
-174 TVPQDMMDP
+174 TVPKDMMDP
-183 QWQLRFYPRMNVLED
+183 QWQLRFYPRMYVLED

-232 DSMEFVNM
+232 DSMEFVNL

-250 ISALY
+250 IPALY

-260 STFVSDAEFA
+260 STFVSDAEFS

-275 TEQDAIEHYTD
+275 TEQQAVEHYTN
-286 KLARSANE
+286 KLAKSANE
-294 RRKARKEERFRH
+294 RRKARKEERFRR

-318 DTVIREINGDFRY
+318 DTVMREINGDFRY

-350 SGAIYKEDVKIYDI
+350 SGAIYKEDVKIYNI

-376 LSAFVDGT
+376 LSALVDET

-428 DNLAALIDHDEFEMD
+428 KNLSALIDNDEFEMD

-478 IDEYRDSMKADE
+478 IDEYRDSVRVNE

-495 MTEDPRSEPGMTGEE
+495 MTGDPRSEPGMTKVEPGMTDESDI
-510 YPETPVRRS
+510 R
-519 FAYAQDDNGD
+519 
-529 AQDDSKKDRDG
+529 
-540 YRIQFIARND
+540 FIARND

-556 LDVLVAEDTVMGYED
+556 LDALVAEDNSLSFDD
-571 KIAYINACEL
+571 KIAYIDACEIE
-581 DDLDRREEVLQKLGC
+581 DLDTREEVLQNLGC

-610 VKFNFY
+610 VRFDFY

-658 QDYNSAVAFCAL
+658 QDYNAAVAFCAL

-679 LERLPK
+679 LERLHR
-685 TDKVNYMLAIVY
+685 TDQVNYMLAIVN
-697 SRLDETEKAVRCYEE
+697 SRLGETEKAVRCYEE
-712 ACRLNPGF
+712 ACRMNPGF

-726 DPEVMMLKDFSTPF
+726 DPEITQLSVF
-740 GRSK
+740 R

>member
-1 MSNKGLHKDIENW
+1 MSDKGLHKDIENW

-25 VICNIVLLVVVCLLI
+25 VICNVVLLVVVCLLI

-49 ERTQERQMRAEIGM
+49 ERMQERQMRAEIGM
-63 VEDEILS
+63 VEEMPD
-70 LRSSD
+70 R
-75 FVDWTGQ
+75 VGH
-82 AGNDG
+82 DG

-101 KGMPGQAGHDGRGDN
+101 KGMPGQTGHDGRGDN

-183 QWQLRFYPRMNVLED
+183 QWQLRFYPRMYVLED

-203 PILITGQEYRNEQM
+203 PVLITGQEYRNEQM

-240 RLLEIFIERN
+240 KLLEIFIERN
-250 ISALY
+250 IPALY

-275 TEQDAIEHYTD
+275 TEQQAIEHYTNR
-286 KLARSANE
+286 LAKSANE
-294 RRKARKEERFRH
+294 RRKARKEERFRR

-313 QGFRL
+313 QGFQL

-350 SGAIYKEDVKIYDI
+350 SGEIYQEDVKIYDI
-364 PECEPLTYYISS
+364 PKCEPLTYYISS
-376 LSAFVDGT
+376 LSAFVDRT

-428 DNLAALIDHDEFEMD
+428 KNLSALIDNDEFEMD

-478 IDEYRDSMKADE
+478 IDEYRDSLKADE
-490 GFVVD
+490 GFAVD
-495 MTEDPRSEPGMTGEE
+495 MTGDPRSEPGMTGEGI
-510 YPETPVRRS
+510 R
-519 FAYAQDDNGD
+519 
-529 AQDDSKKDRDG
+529 
-540 YRIQFIARND
+540 FIARND

-556 LDVLVAEDTVMGYED
+556 LDVLVAEDTVMSYED
-571 KIAYINACEL
+571 KIAYINACEV
-581 DDLDRREEVLQKLGC
+581 DDLDQREEVLQKLGC

-658 QDYNSAVAFCAL
+658 QDYNAAVAFCAL

-679 LERLPK
+679 LERLHR
-685 TDKVNYMLAIVY
+685 TDQVNYMLAIVY
-697 SRLDETEKAVRCYEE
+697 SRLGETEKAARCYEE
-712 ACRLNPGF
+712 ACRQNPGF

-726 DPEVMMLKDFSTPF
+726 DPEISRLSVF
-740 GRSK
+740 R

>member
-1 MSNKGLHKDIENW
+1 MINKDTNKEIEAL
-14 AVLLGGGMSLL
+14 AVLFGGGISLL
-25 VICNIVLLVVVCLLI
+25 AICNVVLMVIVCVLMSSC
-40 SGCGTSRKV
+40 SSARKV
-49 ERTQERQMRAEIGM
+49 ERIQARQIRAEIGM
-63 VEDEILS
+63 VEEMPD
-70 LRSSD
+70 R
-75 FVDWTGQ
+75 VGH
-82 AGNDG
+82 DG
-87 EKISPRTSFGRNDN
+87 EKISRFASLTRND
-101 KGMPGQAGHDGRGDN
+101 KKEMPGQAGQDG
-116 AVRDTTLVTSDEG
+116 RDTTVVMEAEG

-148 LEAASVTARFRNVA
+148 LEAASVTARFRNIA
-162 ERGGKVNIEFAV
+162 ERGGKVNIEFVV

-183 QWQLRFYPRMNVLED
+183 QWQLRFYPQMYVLED
-198 TLGLD
+198 TVRLD

-240 RLLEIFIERN
+240 RLLEIFIVRN
-250 ISALY
+250 IPALY

-275 TEQDAIEHYTD
+275 TEQQAIEHYTNR
-286 KLARSANE
+286 LAKSANE
-294 RRKARKEERFRH
+294 RRMARKEERFRQ

-318 DTVIREINGDFRY
+318 DTVMREINGDFRY
-331 VYSHTLASRPR
+331 VYSHTLATRPR

-350 SGAIYKEDVKIYDI
+350 SGAIYKEDAKIYDI
-364 PECEPLTYYISS
+364 PKCEPLTYYISS

-417 GYNRDEIGRIK
+417 GYNRDEIGMIK
-428 DNLAALIDHDEFEMD
+428 KNLSALIDNDEFEMD

-463 TQRRSEAVAEYFRRF
+463 TQRRSEAVAEYFRMF
-478 IDEYRDSMKADE
+478 IDEYRDSVKADE
-490 GFVVD
+490 GFAVD
-495 MTEDPRSEPGMTGEE
+495 MTGDPRSVPGMTKIEPGMTGEGI
-510 YPETPVRRS
+510 R
-519 FAYAQDDNGD
+519 
-529 AQDDSKKDRDG
+529 
-540 YRIQFIARND
+540 FIARND

-556 LDVLVAEDTVMGYED
+556 LDALVAEDTVMSYED

-581 DDLDRREEVLQKLGC
+581 DDLDQREDVLQKLSC

-610 VKFNFY
+610 VKFDFY

-658 QDYNSAVAFCAL
+658 QDYNAAVAFCAL

-679 LERLPK
+679 LERLHR
-685 TDKVNYMLAIVY
+685 TDQVNYMLAIVY
-697 SRLDETEKAVRCYEE
+697 SRLSEIEKAVRCYDE
-712 ACRLNPGF
+712 ACRQNPGF

-726 DPEVMMLKDFSTPF
+726 DPEISRLSVF
-740 GRSK
+740 R

>member
-49 ERTQERQMRAEIGM
+49 EKMQERQMRQMRAEIGM

-183 QWQLRFYPRMNVLED
+183 QWQLRFYPRMYVLED

-240 RLLEIFIERN
+240 KLLEIFIERN
-250 ISALY
+250 IPALY

-275 TEQDAIEHYTD
+275 TEQEAIEHYTD
-286 KLARSANE
+286 KLAKSANE
-294 RRKARKEERFRH
+294 RRKARKDERFRR

-318 DTVIREINGDFRY
+318 DTVMREINGDFRY

-350 SGAIYKEDVKIYDI
+350 SGAIYQEDVKIYDI

-428 DNLAALIDHDEFEMD
+428 KNLSALIDNDEFEMD

-453 EGTVAYNTRL
+453 EGTVVYNTRL
-463 TQRRSEAVAEYFRRF
+463 TQRRSEAVAEYFRMF
-478 IDEYRDSMKADE
+478 IDEYRDSVKADE
-490 GFVVD
+490 GFVMD
-495 MTEDPRSEPGMTGEE
+495 MTGDPWSKPGMTDESDI
-510 YPETPVRRS
+510 R
-519 FAYAQDDNGD
+519 
-529 AQDDSKKDRDG
+529 
-540 YRIQFIARND
+540 FIARND

-556 LDVLVAEDTVMGYED
+556 LDVLVAEDTMMSYED
-571 KIAYINACEL
+571 KIVYINACEL
-581 DDLDRREEVLQKLGC
+581 DDLDEREEVLQKLGC

-610 VKFNFY
+610 VRFDFY

-632 DSTYMAGVQAIRDR
+632 DSTYMAGVQAVRDR

-658 QDYNSAVAFCAL
+658 QDYNSAVAFCTL

-697 SRLDETEKAVRCYEE
+697 SRLGETEKAVRCYEE
-712 ACRLNPGF
+712 ACRMNPGF

-726 DPEVMMLKDFSTPF
+726 DPEISRL
-740 GRSK
+740 RSK

>member
-1 MSNKGLHKDIENW
+1 MSKNLHKDIENW
-14 AVLLGGGMSLL
+14 AVLLGGGVSLL
-25 VICNIVLLVVVCLLI
+25 VIFNIVLMVVVCLLM
-40 SGCGTSRKV
+40 SSCGSARKV
-49 ERTQERQMRAEIGM
+49 ERMKERQMKAEIGI
-63 VEDEILS
+63 VEEMPYRVGHDGG
-70 LRSSD
+70 RSGE
-75 FVDWTGQ
+75 DWIAGR
-82 AGNDG
+82 AGNDY
-87 EKISPRTSFGRNDN
+87 
-101 KGMPGQAGHDGRGDN
+101 
-116 AVRDTTLVTSDEG
+116 RDTTMVAELDG

-183 QWQLRFYPRMNVLED
+183 QWQLRFYPKMYVLED

-250 ISALY
+250 IPALY

-275 TEQDAIEHYTD
+275 TEQQAIEHYTNR
-286 KLARSANE
+286 LAKSANE
-294 RRKARKEERFRH
+294 RRKARKEERFRQ

-318 DTVIREINGDFRY
+318 DTVMREINGDFRY

-350 SGAIYKEDVKIYDI
+350 SGAIYQEDVKIYDI

-390 VIERKVSANTACY
+390 VIERKVYANTACY

-428 DNLAALIDHDEFEMD
+428 KNLSALIDNDEFEMD

-478 IDEYRDSMKADE
+478 IDEYRDSVTADE
-490 GFVVD
+490 GFAVD
-495 MTEDPRSEPGMTGEE
+495 MTGDPRSEPGMTKVEPGMMGEGI
-510 YPETPVRRS
+510 R
-519 FAYAQDDNGD
+519 
-529 AQDDSKKDRDG
+529 
-540 YRIQFIARND
+540 FIARND

-581 DDLDRREEVLQKLGC
+581 DDLDQREEVLQKLGC

-610 VKFNFY
+610 VKFDFY

-658 QDYNSAVAFCAL
+658 QDYNAAVAFCAL

-697 SRLDETEKAVRCYEE
+697 SRLGETEKAVRCYEE
-712 ACRLNPGF
+712 ACRMNLGF

>member
-1 MSNKGLHKDIENW
+1 MSDKGLHKDIENW
-14 AVLLGGGMSLL
+14 AVLVGGGVSLL
-25 VICNIVLLVVVCLLI
+25 VICNVVLLVVVCLLI

-49 ERTQERQMRAEIGM
+49 ERMQERQMRAEIGM
-63 VEDEILS
+63 VEE
-70 LRSSD
+70 
-75 FVDWTGQ
+75 
-82 AGNDG
+82 
-87 EKISPRTSFGRNDN
+87 
-101 KGMPGQAGHDGRGDN
+101 MPDRVGHDGGVPVGAGDDG
-116 AVRDTTLVTSDEG
+116 RDTTVVMEGGG

-148 LEAASVTARFRNVA
+148 IEAASITARFRNVA

-183 QWQLRFYPRMNVLED
+183 QWQLRFYPRMYVLED

-250 ISALY
+250 IPALY

-270 SAFGV
+270 STFGV
-275 TEQDAIEHYTD
+275 TEQQAIEHYTNR
-286 KLARSANE
+286 LAKSANE

-376 LSAFVDGT
+376 LSAFMDGT

-428 DNLAALIDHDEFEMD
+428 KNLSALIDNDEFEMD

-463 TQRRSEAVAEYFRRF
+463 TQRRSEAVADYFRRF
-478 IDEYRDSMKADE
+478 IDEYRDSVKVDE

-495 MTEDPRSEPGMTGEE
+495 LAGDPRSESGMTGEE

-519 FAYAQDDNGD
+519 VAYAQDD
-529 AQDDSKKDRDG
+529 SKEDRYG
-540 YRIQFIARND
+540 YQIQFIARND

-556 LDVLVAEDTVMGYED
+556 LDVLVAKDTVMSYED

-581 DDLDRREEVLQKLGC
+581 DDLDEREEVLQKLGC

-658 QDYNSAVAFCAL
+658 QDYNAAVAFCAL

-679 LERLPK
+679 LERLHM
-685 TDKVNYMLAIVY
+685 TDQVNYMLAIVY
-697 SRLDETEKAVRCYEE
+697 SRLGEIEKAVRCYEE
-712 ACRLNPGF
+712 ACRQNPGF

-726 DPEVMMLKDFSTPF
+726 DPEISRLSVF
-740 GRSK
+740 R

>member
-25 VICNIVLLVVVCLLI
+25 VICNVVLLVVVCLLI

-49 ERTQERQMRAEIGM
+49 ERMQERQMRAEIGM
-63 VEDEILS
+63 VEEMPDRVGHDGE
-70 LRSSD
+70 
-75 FVDWTGQ
+75 V
-82 AGNDG
+82 GNDG
-87 EKISPRTSFGRNDN
+87 RSPVG
-101 KGMPGQAGHDGRGDN
+101 AGDDG
-116 AVRDTTLVTSDEG
+116 RDTTVVMEAEG

-183 QWQLRFYPRMNVLED
+183 QWQLRFYPRMYVLED

-250 ISALY
+250 IPALY

-275 TEQDAIEHYTD
+275 TEQQAIEHYTNR
-286 KLARSANE
+286 LAKSANE
-294 RRKARKEERFRH
+294 RKKARKEERFRQ

-313 QGFRL
+313 QGFWL
-318 DTVIREINGDFRY
+318 DTVMREINGDFRY

-350 SGAIYKEDVKIYDI
+350 SGAIYQEDVKIYDI

-428 DNLAALIDHDEFEMD
+428 KNLSALIDNDEFEMD

-478 IDEYRDSMKADE
+478 IDEYRDSVKADE
-490 GFVVD
+490 GFAVD
-495 MTEDPRSEPGMTGEE
+495 MTGDPRSVPGMTKIEPGMTGEGI
-510 YPETPVRRS
+510 R
-519 FAYAQDDNGD
+519 
-529 AQDDSKKDRDG
+529 
-540 YRIQFIARND
+540 FIARND

-556 LDVLVAEDTVMGYED
+556 LDGLVAEDTVMSYED

-581 DDLDRREEVLQKLGC
+581 DDLDQREEVLQKLGC

-610 VKFNFY
+610 VKFDFY

-658 QDYNSAVAFCAL
+658 QDYNAAVAFCAL

-679 LERLPK
+679 LERLHR
-685 TDKVNYMLAIVY
+685 TDQVNYMLAIVY
-697 SRLDETEKAVRCYEE
+697 SRLGEIEKAARCYDE
-712 ACRLNPGF
+712 ACRQNPGF

-726 DPEVMMLKDFSTPF
+726 DPEISRLSVF
-740 GRSK
+740 R

>member
-1 MSNKGLHKDIENW
+1 MCNKGLHKDIENW
-14 AVLLGGGMSLL
+14 AVLFGGGMSLL
-25 VICNIVLLVVVCLLI
+25 VICNIVLLVVVCLLM
-40 SGCGTSRKV
+40 SSCGSARKV
-49 ERTQERQMRAEIGM
+49 ERMKERQMRAEIGM
-63 VEDEILS
+63 VE
-70 LRSSD
+70 
-75 FVDWTGQ
+75 
-82 AGNDG
+82 
-87 EKISPRTSFGRNDN
+87 
-101 KGMPGQAGHDGRGDN
+101 MPGQAGHDGEVGNDGRSPVGAGDDG
-116 AVRDTTLVTSDEG
+116 RDTTVVMETEG
-129 PIIMNAVRDEDGN
+129 PIIMNAVREEDGN

-183 QWQLRFYPRMNVLED
+183 QWQLRFYPQMYVLED

-232 DSMEFVNM
+232 DSMEFVNL

-260 STFVSDAEFA
+260 STFVSDAEFS

-275 TEQDAIEHYTD
+275 TEQQAVEHYTN
-286 KLARSANE
+286 KLAKSANE

-428 DNLAALIDHDEFEMD
+428 KNLSALIDNDEFEMD

-478 IDEYRDSMKADE
+478 IYEYRDSVKADE
-490 GFVVD
+490 GFAVD
-495 MTEDPRSEPGMTGEE
+495 MTGDPRSEPGMTKVEPEMTGEGI
-510 YPETPVRRS
+510 R
-519 FAYAQDDNGD
+519 
-529 AQDDSKKDRDG
+529 
-540 YRIQFIARND
+540 FIARND

-556 LDVLVAEDTVMGYED
+556 LDALVAEDNSLSFDD

-581 DDLDRREEVLQKLGC
+581 DDLDEREEVLQKLGC

-610 VKFNFY
+610 VKFDFY

-658 QDYNSAVAFCAL
+658 QDYNAAVAFCAL

-679 LERLPK
+679 LERLHR
-685 TDKVNYMLAIVY
+685 TDQVNYMLAIVY
-697 SRLDETEKAVRCYEE
+697 SRLGEIEKAVRCYEE
-712 ACRLNPGF
+712 ACRQNPGF

-726 DPEVMMLKDFSTPF
+726 DPEISRLSVF
-740 GRSK
+740 R

>member
-49 ERTQERQMRAEIGM
+49 ERMQQRLMRAEIGM
-63 VEDEILS
+63 VEEIPG
-70 LRSSD
+70 RVGD
-75 FVDWTGQ
+75 DK
-82 AGNDG
+82 
-87 EKISPRTSFGRNDN
+87 EEISRFAPLTRNDN

-183 QWQLRFYPRMNVLED
+183 QWQLRFYPRMYVLED

-571 KIAYINACEL
+571 KIAYINACEQ
-581 DDLDRREEVLQKLGC
+581 DDLDQREEVLQKLGC
-596 YRHLREKV
+596 YRYLREKI

-610 VKFNFY
+610 VRFDFY

>member
-1 MSNKGLHKDIENW
+1 MSDKGLHKDIEIW
-14 AVLLGGGMSLL
+14 AVLLGGGVSLL
-25 VICNIVLLVVVCLLI
+25 VICNVVLLVVVCLLI

-49 ERTQERQMRAEIGM
+49 ERMQERQMRAEIGM
-63 VEDEILS
+63 VEEMPDRVE
-70 LRSSD
+70 
-75 FVDWTGQ
+75 
-82 AGNDG
+82 DG

-148 LEAASVTARFRNVA
+148 IEAASVTARFRNVA

-183 QWQLRFYPRMNVLED
+183 QWQLRFYPRMYVLED

-250 ISALY
+250 IPALY

-275 TEQDAIEHYTD
+275 TEQQAIEHYTNR
-286 KLARSANE
+286 LAKSANE
-294 RRKARKEERFRH
+294 RRKARKEERFRQ

-318 DTVIREINGDFRY
+318 DTVMREINGDFRY

-350 SGAIYKEDVKIYDI
+350 SGAIYQEDVKIYDI

-428 DNLAALIDHDEFEMD
+428 KNLSALIDNDEFEMD

-478 IDEYRDSMKADE
+478 IDEYRDSVKADE
-490 GFVVD
+490 GFAVD
-495 MTEDPRSEPGMTGEE
+495 MTGDPRSEPGMTKVEPGMTGEGI
-510 YPETPVRRS
+510 R
-519 FAYAQDDNGD
+519 
-529 AQDDSKKDRDG
+529 
-540 YRIQFIARND
+540 FIARND

-556 LDVLVAEDTVMGYED
+556 LDVLVAEDTVMSYED

-610 VKFNFY
+610 VKFDFY

-658 QDYNSAVAFCAL
+658 QDYNAAVAFCAL

-679 LERLPK
+679 LERLHR
-685 TDKVNYMLAIVY
+685 TDQVNYMLAIVY
-697 SRLDETEKAVRCYEE
+697 SRLGEIEKAVRCYEE
-712 ACRLNPGF
+712 ACRQNPGF

-726 DPEVMMLKDFSTPF
+726 DPEISRLSVF
-740 GRSK
+740 R

>member
-49 ERTQERQMRAEIGM
+49 ERMQERQMRAEIGM
-63 VEDEILS
+63 VEEM
-70 LRSSD
+70 SD
-75 FVDWTGQ
+75 RVGH
-82 AGNDG
+82 DG

-101 KGMPGQAGHDGRGDN
+101 KGMPGQAGHDGRDDN

-183 QWQLRFYPRMNVLED
+183 QWQLRFYPRMYVLED

-250 ISALY
+250 IPALY

-275 TEQDAIEHYTD
+275 TEQQAIEHYTNR
-286 KLARSANE
+286 LAKSANE
-294 RRKARKEERFRH
+294 RRKARKEERFRR

-376 LSAFVDGT
+376 LSALVDGT

-428 DNLAALIDHDEFEMD
+428 KNLSALIDNDEFEMD

-463 TQRRSEAVAEYFRRF
+463 TQRRSEAVADYFRRF
-478 IDEYRDSMKADE
+478 IDEYRDSVKVDE
-490 GFVVD
+490 GFAVD
-495 MTEDPRSEPGMTGEE
+495 LAGDPRSESGMTGEE

-519 FAYAQDDNGD
+519 VAYAQDDN
-529 AQDDSKKDRDG
+529 RE
-540 YRIQFIARND
+540 RIQFIARND

-556 LDVLVAEDTVMGYED
+556 LDVLVAEDTVMSYED
-571 KIAYINACEL
+571 KIAYINACEV
-581 DDLDRREEVLQKLGC
+581 DDLDQREEVLQKLGC

-625 TVHTTVI
+625 TIHTTVI

-646 DYETAVTLLRPY
+646 DYETAVTLLRHY
-658 QDYNSAVAFCAL
+658 QDYNAAVAFCAL

-679 LERLPK
+679 LERLHR
-685 TDKVNYMLAIVY
+685 TDQVNYMLAIVY
-697 SRLDETEKAVRCYEE
+697 SRLGETEKAVRCYEE
-712 ACRLNPGF
+712 ACRMNPGF

-726 DPEVMMLKDFSTPF
+726 DPEISRLSVF
-740 GRSK
+740 R

>member
-1 MSNKGLHKDIENW
+1 MINKDTNKEIEAL
-14 AVLLGGGMSLL
+14 AVLFGGGISLL
-25 VICNIVLLVVVCLLI
+25 AICNVVLMVIVCVLMSSC
-40 SGCGTSRKV
+40 SSARKV
-49 ERTQERQMRAEIGM
+49 ERIQARQIRAEIGM
-63 VEDEILS
+63 VEEMPD
-70 LRSSD
+70 R
-75 FVDWTGQ
+75 VGH
-82 AGNDG
+82 DG
-87 EKISPRTSFGRNDN
+87 EKISRFASLTRND
-101 KGMPGQAGHDGRGDN
+101 KKEMPGQAGQDG
-116 AVRDTTLVTSDEG
+116 RDTTVVMEAEG

-148 LEAASVTARFRNVA
+148 LEAASVTARFRNIA
-162 ERGGKVNIEFAV
+162 ERGGKVNIEFVV

-183 QWQLRFYPRMNVLED
+183 QWQLRFYPQMYVLED
-198 TLGLD
+198 TVRLD

-240 RLLEIFIERN
+240 RLLEIFIVRN
-250 ISALY
+250 IPALY

-275 TEQDAIEHYTD
+275 TEQQAIEHYTNR
-286 KLARSANE
+286 LAKSANE
-294 RRKARKEERFRH
+294 RRMARKEERFRQ

-318 DTVIREINGDFRY
+318 DTVMREINGDFRY
-331 VYSHTLASRPR
+331 VYSHTLATRPR

-350 SGAIYKEDVKIYDI
+350 SGAIYKEDAKIYDI
-364 PECEPLTYYISS
+364 PKCEPLTYYISS

-390 VIERKVSANTACY
+390 VIERQVSANTACY

-417 GYNRDEIGRIK
+417 GYNRDEIGMIK
-428 DNLAALIDHDEFEMD
+428 KNLSALIDNDEFEMD

-463 TQRRSEAVAEYFRRF
+463 TQRRSEAVAEYFRMF
-478 IDEYRDSMKADE
+478 IDEYRDSVKADE
-490 GFVVD
+490 GFAVD
-495 MTEDPRSEPGMTGEE
+495 MTGDPRSVPGMTKIEPGMTGEGI
-510 YPETPVRRS
+510 R
-519 FAYAQDDNGD
+519 
-529 AQDDSKKDRDG
+529 
-540 YRIQFIARND
+540 FIARND

-556 LDVLVAEDTVMGYED
+556 LDGLVAEDTVMSYED

-581 DDLDRREEVLQKLGC
+581 DDLDRREEVLQNLGC
-596 YRHLREKV
+596 YRHLCEKV

-610 VKFNFY
+610 VKFGFY

-632 DSTYMAGVQAIRDR
+632 DSTYMVGVQAIRDR

-658 QDYNSAVAFCAL
+658 QDYNAAVAFCAL

-679 LERLPK
+679 LERLHR
-685 TDKVNYMLAIVY
+685 TDQVNYMLAIVY
-697 SRLDETEKAVRCYEE
+697 SRLGKIEKAVRCYDE
-712 ACRLNPGF
+712 ACRQNPGF

-726 DPEVMMLKDFSTPF
+726 DPEISRLSVF
-740 GRSK
+740 R

>member
-49 ERTQERQMRAEIGM
+49 ERMQERQMRAEIGM
-63 VEDEILS
+63 VEEMPDRVGHDGEI
-70 LRSSD
+70 
-75 FVDWTGQ
+75 
-82 AGNDG
+82 GNDG
-87 EKISPRTSFGRNDN
+87 RSPVG
-101 KGMPGQAGHDGRGDN
+101 AGADG
-116 AVRDTTLVTSDEG
+116 RDTTVVMEAEG

-162 ERGGKVNIEFAV
+162 ERRGKVNIEFAV

-183 QWQLRFYPRMNVLED
+183 QWQLRFYPQMYVLED

-250 ISALY
+250 IPALY

-275 TEQDAIEHYTD
+275 TEQQAIEHYTNR
-286 KLARSANE
+286 LAKSANE
-294 RRKARKEERFRH
+294 RKKARKEERFRQ

-313 QGFRL
+313 QGFWL
-318 DTVIREINGDFRY
+318 DTVMREINGDFRY

-350 SGAIYKEDVKIYDI
+350 SGAIYHEDVKIYDI

-390 VIERKVSANTACY
+390 VIERKVSANTASY

-428 DNLAALIDHDEFEMD
+428 KNLSALIDNDEFEMD

-478 IDEYRDSMKADE
+478 IDEYRDSVKVYE

-495 MTEDPRSEPGMTGEE
+495 LAGDPRSESGMTGEE
-510 YPETPVRRS
+510 YPETSVRRS
-519 FAYAQDDNGD
+519 VAYAQDD
-529 AQDDSKKDRDG
+529 SKEDRYG
-540 YRIQFIARND
+540 YQIQFIARND

-556 LDVLVAEDTVMGYED
+556 LDALVAEDNSLSFDD
-571 KIAYINACEL
+571 KIAYIDACEIE
-581 DDLDRREEVLQKLGC
+581 DLDTREEVLQKLGC

-610 VKFNFY
+610 VRFDFY

-632 DSTYMAGVQAIRDR
+632 DSTYMTGVQAVRDR
-646 DYETAVTLLRPY
+646 NYETAVTLLRPY

-697 SRLDETEKAVRCYEE
+697 SRLGETEKAVRCYEE
-712 ACRLNPGF
+712 ACRMNPGF

-726 DPEVMMLKDFSTPF
+726 DPEITQLSVF
-740 GRSK
+740 R

>member
-14 AVLLGGGMSLL
+14 AVLLGGGVSLL
-25 VICNIVLLVVVCLLI
+25 VICNVVLLVVVCLLI

-49 ERTQERQMRAEIGM
+49 ERIQARQMRAEIGM
-63 VEDEILS
+63 VEE
-70 LRSSD
+70 
-75 FVDWTGQ
+75 
-82 AGNDG
+82 
-87 EKISPRTSFGRNDN
+87 
-101 KGMPGQAGHDGRGDN
+101 MPDRVGHDGEVGNDERSPIGAGDDG
-116 AVRDTTLVTSDEG
+116 RDTTVVMEGGG

-148 LEAASVTARFRNVA
+148 IKAASITARFRNVA

-183 QWQLRFYPRMNVLED
+183 QWQLRFYPQMYVLED
-198 TLGLD
+198 TLRLD

-250 ISALY
+250 IPALY

-275 TEQDAIEHYTD
+275 TEQQAVEHYTN
-286 KLARSANE
+286 KLAKSANE

-306 YVKVPIE
+306 YVKVPIK

-318 DTVIREINGDFRY
+318 DTVIREINGYFRY

-403 VEFEHDRYEVDESL
+403 VEFEHDRYEMNESL

-428 DNLAALIDHDEFEMD
+428 KNLSALIDNDEFEMD

-478 IDEYRDSMKADE
+478 IDEYRDSVKADE
-490 GFVVD
+490 GFLVD
-495 MTEDPRSEPGMTGEE
+495 MTGDSRSVPGMTGEE
-510 YPETPVRRS
+510 YPETPVRRA
-519 FAYAQDDNGD
+519 FAY

-556 LDVLVAEDTVMGYED
+556 LDVLVAEDIVMSYED

-581 DDLDRREEVLQKLGC
+581 DDLDRREEVLQNLGC
-596 YRHLREKV
+596 YRHLREKT

-610 VKFNFY
+610 VRFDFY
-616 LHRKDMQKD
+616 LHRKDMLKD

-632 DSTYMAGVQAIRDR
+632 DSTYMAGVQAVRDR

-697 SRLDETEKAVRCYEE
+697 SRLGEIEKAVRCYDE
-712 ACRLNPGF
+712 ACRQNPGF

-726 DPEVMMLKDFSTPF
+726 DPEISRLSVF
-740 GRSK
+740 R

>member
-49 ERTQERQMRAEIGM
+49 ERMQERQMRAEIGM
-63 VEDEILS
+63 VEEMPD
-70 LRSSD
+70 R
-75 FVDWTGQ
+75 V
-82 AGNDG
+82 GNDG

-101 KGMPGQAGHDGRGDN
+101 KGMPGRVGNDGRSPVGAGDDG
-116 AVRDTTLVTSDEG
+116 RDTTVVMEAEG

-183 QWQLRFYPRMNVLED
+183 QWQLRFYPRMYVLED

-232 DSMEFVNM
+232 DSMEFVNL

-250 ISALY
+250 IPALY

-275 TEQDAIEHYTD
+275 TEQQAVEHYTNR
-286 KLARSANE
+286 LAKSANE
-294 RRKARKEERFRH
+294 RRKARKEERFRQ

-318 DTVIREINGDFRY
+318 DTVMREINGDFRY

-350 SGAIYKEDVKIYDI
+350 SGAIYQEDVKIYDI

-428 DNLAALIDHDEFEMD
+428 KNLSALIDNDEFEMD

-478 IDEYRDSMKADE
+478 IDEYRDSVKVDE

-495 MTEDPRSEPGMTGEE
+495 MTGDPRSEPGMTGEGI
-510 YPETPVRRS
+510 R
-519 FAYAQDDNGD
+519 
-529 AQDDSKKDRDG
+529 
-540 YRIQFIARND
+540 FIARND

-556 LDVLVAEDTVMGYED
+556 LDVLVAEDTVMSYED

-610 VKFNFY
+610 VKFDFY

-658 QDYNSAVAFCAL
+658 QDYNAAVAFCAL

-679 LERLPK
+679 LEKLQK
-685 TDKVNYMLAIVY
+685 SDQVNYMLAIVY
-697 SRLDETEKAVRCYEE
+697 SRLGEIEKAVRCYEE
-712 ACRLNPGF
+712 ACRQNPGF

-726 DPEVMMLKDFSTPF
+726 DPEISFAIAQATKVDNSTPF

>member
-1 MSNKGLHKDIENW
+1 MSDKGLHKDIENW
-14 AVLLGGGMSLL
+14 AVLLGGGVSLL
-25 VICNIVLLVVVCLLI
+25 VICNVVLLVVVCLLI
-40 SGCGTSRKV
+40 SGCCTSRKV
-49 ERTQERQMRAEIGM
+49 ERMQERQMRAEIGM
-63 VEDEILS
+63 VEEMPG
-70 LRSSD
+70 R
-75 FVDWTGQ
+75 V
-82 AGNDG
+82 GNDG
-87 EKISPRTSFGRNDN
+87 EVGN
-101 KGMPGQAGHDGRGDN
+101 DGRSPVGAGDDG
-116 AVRDTTLVTSDEG
+116 RDTTVVMEAEG

-183 QWQLRFYPRMNVLED
+183 QWQLRFYPQMYVLED
-198 TLGLD
+198 TVGLV
-203 PILITGQEYRNEQM
+203 PVLITGQEYRNEQM

-250 ISALY
+250 IPALY

-275 TEQDAIEHYTD
+275 TEQQAIEHYTNR
-286 KLARSANE
+286 LAKSANE
-294 RRKARKEERFRH
+294 RKKARKEERFRQ

-318 DTVIREINGDFRY
+318 DTVMREINGDFRY

-350 SGAIYKEDVKIYDI
+350 SGAIYQEDVKIYDI

-428 DNLAALIDHDEFEMD
+428 KNLSALIDNDEFEMD

-478 IDEYRDSMKADE
+478 IDEYRDSVKVYE

-495 MTEDPRSEPGMTGEE
+495 LAGDPRSESGMTGEE
-510 YPETPVRRS
+510 YPETSVRRS
-519 FAYAQDDNGD
+519 VAYAQDD
-529 AQDDSKKDRDG
+529 SKEDRYG
-540 YRIQFIARND
+540 YQIQFIARND

-556 LDVLVAEDTVMGYED
+556 LDALVAEDNSLSFDD
-571 KIAYINACEL
+571 KIAYIDACEIE
-581 DDLDRREEVLQKLGC
+581 DLDTREEVLQKLGC

-610 VKFNFY
+610 VRFDFY

-632 DSTYMAGVQAIRDR
+632 DSTYMTGVQAVRDR
-646 DYETAVTLLRPY
+646 NYETAVTLLRPY

-697 SRLDETEKAVRCYEE
+697 SRLGETEKAVRCYEE
-712 ACRLNPGF
+712 ACRMNPGF

-726 DPEVMMLKDFSTPF
+726 DPEITQLSVF
-740 GRSK
+740 R

>member
-25 VICNIVLLVVVCLLI
+25 VICNVVLLVVVCLLI

-49 ERTQERQMRAEIGM
+49 ERMQERQMRAEIGM
-63 VEDEILS
+63 VEE
-70 LRSSD
+70 
-75 FVDWTGQ
+75 
-82 AGNDG
+82 
-87 EKISPRTSFGRNDN
+87 
-101 KGMPGQAGHDGRGDN
+101 MPDRAGHDGEIRNDGRSPVGAGN
-116 AVRDTTLVTSDEG
+116 AGRDTTVVMEAKG
-129 PIIMNAVRDEDGN
+129 PIIMNAVRDEGGN

-148 LEAASVTARFRNVA
+148 IEAASITARFRNVA

-183 QWQLRFYPRMNVLED
+183 QWQLRFYPRMYVLED

-250 ISALY
+250 IPALY

-275 TEQDAIEHYTD
+275 TEQQAVEHYTN
-286 KLARSANE
+286 KLAKSANE

-428 DNLAALIDHDEFEMD
+428 KNLSALIDNDEFEMD

-478 IDEYRDSMKADE
+478 IDEYRDSVKVDE

-495 MTEDPRSEPGMTGEE
+495 LAGDPRSEPGMTGEE

-529 AQDDSKKDRDG
+529 AQDDNRE
-540 YRIQFIARND
+540 RIQFIARND

-556 LDVLVAEDTVMGYED
+556 LDALVAEDNSLSFDD
-571 KIAYINACEL
+571 KIAYIDACEIENL
-581 DDLDRREEVLQKLGC
+581 DTREEILQKLGC
-596 YRHLREKV
+596 YRHLLEKI

-610 VKFNFY
+610 VRFDFY

-625 TVHTTVI
+625 TVHTTVL

-670 DYNASALAI
+670 DYNASALSI
-679 LERLPK
+679 LEKLPK
-685 TDKVNYMLAIVY
+685 SDQVNYMLAIVY
-697 SRLDETEKAVRCYEE
+697 SRLGDIEKAVLCYDE
-712 ACRLNPGF
+712 ACRQNPGF

-726 DPEVMMLKDFSTPF
+726 DPEISRLSVF
-740 GRSK
+740 R